1 MILLF
6 IFLFIV
12 SCHTSSSSLYPPG
25 VIVFLNETSGYHT
38 FRIPTV
44 ARTSVGTLIVFA
56 EGRARYNLTTK
67 DDADCYGEG
76 ASAADWK
83 CTNKDLVLRR
93 SLDQGNSWSDLTVL
107 ALANTSVFYTNPQ
120 PLATSNGLVFVL
132 YMRCVTPVN
141 GGNAFVN
148 CTACVQKSDDDGV
161 TWSNTIEISP
171 VQSSSGGFG
180 GLELAESGRLIFSPP
195 GSSST
200 GALIS
205 DTGGDSWRWGQPA
218 IKGGGENQ
226 IVQLSN
232 KTLLMTVRKANN
244 TRMLFTSVDEGE
256 SWDSGKHQNVTDP
269 NCQASMISV
278 GTTSM
283 KNERTEK
290 GRIGNKVP
298 SSSSS
303 SFLLFSNPHTS
314 GLLPYAE
321 GRQNVT
327 VQRSND
333 ASIWT
338 PILLV
343 DQGPS
348 AYTALVQLNETHCG
362 ILYEESN
369 NLPVDFR
376 SIRFLS
382 FDCSS
387 G

>member
-1 MILLF
+1 
-6 IFLFIV
+6 
-12 SCHTSSSSLYPPG
+12 
-25 VIVFLNETSGYHT
+25 
-38 FRIPTV
+38 
-44 ARTSVGTLIVFA
+44 
-56 EGRARYNLTTK
+56 
-67 DDADCYGEG
+67 
-76 ASAADWK
+76 
-83 CTNKDLVLRR
+83 
-93 SLDQGNSWSDLTVL
+93 
-107 ALANTSVFYTNPQ
+107 
-120 PLATSNGLVFVL
+120 
-132 YMRCVTPVN
+132 
-141 GGNAFVN
+141 
-148 CTACVQKSDDDGV
+148 
-161 TWSNTIEISP
+161 
-171 VQSSSGGFG
+171 
-180 GLELAESGRLIFSPP
+180 
-195 GSSST
+195 
-200 GALIS
+200 
-205 DTGGDSWRWGQPA
+205 
-218 IKGGGENQ
+218 
-226 IVQLSN
+226 
-232 KTLLMTVRKANN
+232 
-244 TRMLFTSVDEGE
+244 
-256 SWDSGKHQNVTDP
+256 
-269 NCQASMISV
+269 MISV

-376 SIRFLS
+376 SIRFRS